1 MLTIDTTHLTSA
13 DVARIFGVS
22 RQAVNA
28 WILDG
33 RFPSA
38 TKASGQ
44 TSTYLIPR
52 VEVEAVALARI
63 AELEA
68 EAAHIRRHLAAP

>member
-13 DVARIFGVS
+13 DVARIFGIS

-28 WILDG
+28 WILAD

-38 TKASGQ
+38 TKAGGE

-52 VEVEAVALARI
+52 GEVEAVAAARI

-68 EAAHIRRHLAAP
+68 EIAHIRQHLAAP